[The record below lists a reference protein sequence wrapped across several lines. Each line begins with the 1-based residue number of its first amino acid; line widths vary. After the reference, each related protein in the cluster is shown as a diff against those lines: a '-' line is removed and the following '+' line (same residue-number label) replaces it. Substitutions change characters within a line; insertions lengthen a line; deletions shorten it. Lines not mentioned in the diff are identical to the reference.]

1 MSNDIESVQTF
12 IPALLQIGE
21 RMKQDS
27 DRIATLEQ
35 QLRDREAELLRVRTH
50 ETAAAHELDVKLT
63 PEERHTFKTMADRIA
78 TLEATLAQK
87 QRAIDGAIGLFDGS
101 SVPGA
106 VKATG
111 MVDILRREAT
121 PTDANPLPHGVSPV
135 GKPRS
140 QCPPN
145 LKKVR
150 ESLMLNRSFREP
162 VYSTRSAAEAAKG
175 GGE

>member
-63 PEERHTFKTMADRIA
+63 PEERHSSGTLVRCLWISKNDKFKSHHAYEYTRPSVVTAKRGGD
-78 TLEATLAQK
+78 AQ
-87 QRAIDGAIGLFDGS
+87 
-101 SVPGA
+101 
-106 VKATG
+106 
-111 MVDILRREAT
+111 
-121 PTDANPLPHGVSPV
+121 
-135 GKPRS
+135 
-140 QCPPN
+140 
-145 LKKVR
+145 
-150 ESLMLNRSFREP
+150 
-162 VYSTRSAAEAAKG
+162 
-175 GGE
+175 